1 MGSISDFLN
10 NMDWWGLL
18 TLLISAAAALLCI
31 TLHELSHGFVAWRLG
46 DPTAKNAGRLTLNPI
61 RHLDVVGLLM
71 MLVAKVGWA
80 KPVPVDMRYFK
91 HPRQGMA
98 LTALAGPAA
107 NFLTA
112 LAAVGVSSAVFHLA
126 PLGPA
131 AVFVLCF
138 LSNMALLGVGMGL
151 FNLIPLSP
159 LDGSKILFALLPD
172 RIYYTILRYEKYV
185 MGVVIL
191 LVLVGVFDKPL
202 SFLMV
207 HVLRGFCT
215 LTGMEDFNGPLDLIL
230 HLLSKNRMEIKD
242 IQISLILDQYLEWM
256 DQRKRLDLE
265 VASEFVT
272 MAAHLVFIKTRMLL
286 SIHDEEAISEMEQL
300 IASLEEH
307 QRHENFAKIK
317 AIVPELSDRYAIGRD
332 YIPKVPEALPVNR
345 TYRYVHKPEDLL
357 RAMTAVLARVD
368 HRLPPPMAAFEGIV
382 GRVVATFIA
391 VLELCK
397 ARRLRLAGTESDCT
411 VTCTEEGGGEL
422 ELTTDGEKTAD

>member
-1 MGSISDFLN
+1 
-10 NMDWWGLL
+10 
-18 TLLISAAAALLCI
+18 
-31 TLHELSHGFVAWRLG
+31 
-46 DPTAKNAGRLTLNPI
+46 
-61 RHLDVVGLLM
+61 
-71 MLVAKVGWA
+71 
-80 KPVPVDMRYFK
+80 
-91 HPRQGMA
+91 
-98 LTALAGPAA
+98 
-107 NFLTA
+107 
-112 LAAVGVSSAVFHLA
+112 
-126 PLGPA
+126 
-131 AVFVLCF
+131 
-138 LSNMALLGVGMGL
+138 
-151 FNLIPLSP
+151 
-159 LDGSKILFALLPD
+159 
-172 RIYYTILRYEKYV
+172 
-185 MGVVIL
+185 
-191 LVLVGVFDKPL
+191 
-202 SFLMV
+202 
-207 HVLRGFCT
+207 
-215 LTGMEDFNGPLDLIL
+215 MEDFNGPLDLIL

-332 YIPKVPEALPVNR
+332 YIPTSRSRSIGPS
-345 TYRYVHKPEDLL
+345 RYVHKPEDLL

-382 GRVVATFIA
+382 GREPYPVADKAGEILERLSRFGVTRFRALFKGNRSRSEVVATFIA